1 MFEENNEIN
10 AWIDKATGSV
20 AAIER
25 SVYMK
30 KVVLYILIFLLAAL
44 FVILFLNRL
53 ISWIK
58 LFKISK
64 LN

>member
-1 MFEENNEIN
+1 VFEENKEIN
-10 AWIDKATGSV
+10 AWIDKASGSV

-30 KVVLYILIFLLAAL
+30 KIVLYILIFLLAAL

-53 ISWIK
+53 I
-58 LFKISK
+58 
-64 LN
+64 